1 MKNRTWEPSFLK
13 EKSYKI
19 DPIADQLVADII
31 ESHGQM
37 AIKDLF
43 GQLTDNDDIVQN
55 PKTNPKVKEYFNREL
70 DLPSWADPAKI
81 KIAEEFFALY
91 GPEIAFLLNFRSLP
105 LCYSSR
111 SGAKVLY
118 STGRLSEENSN
129 TSKMTRRLM
138 ETSQM
143 VVNALS
149 PGGLD
154 PSGTGI
160 ITVKKVRLMHASI
173 RFYLKNPHIHP
184 SGWDVETL
192 GEPINQEE
200 MAGTLMAFGPL
211 VLKGLER
218 IGIEITD
225 EEKDAYTHCWNIV
238 GHFIGLDY
246 DLMPNNFEE
255 GWDLG
260 IAILTRNQEESVEGK
275 ALGQSLVQFGKDIF
289 PGYFFDDMPA
299 YFIQQFTKDVSE
311 IVGVNFANLIG
322 VNPKPTLK
330 RRFVSW
336 VTTLIFDKISDFQ
349 NRSWIF
355 SKISKWINIKLLQ
368 GLITYKLKDQKAEF
382 NIPPS
387 LKTNWKLK

>member
-1 MKNRTWEPSFLK
+1 MKNRNWDPKFLK
-13 EKSYKI
+13 EKSFKI
-19 DPIADQLVADII
+19 DPLADQLVADII
-31 ESHGQM
+31 ESDGQM
-37 AIKDLF
+37 AIRDLF
-43 GQLTDNDDIVQN
+43 GQLTDNNDIIQN
-55 PKTNPKVKEYFNREL
+55 PNVNPKVKEYFNREMA
-70 DLPSWADPAKI
+70 LPSWADEKQI

-118 STGRLSEENSN
+118 STGRLSEQDSN

-149 PGGLD
+149 PNGLN
-154 PSGTGI
+154 PSGSGI
-160 ITVKKVRLMHASI
+160 ITVKKVRLMHAAI
-173 RFYLKNPHIHP
+173 RFYLKNPHIH
-184 SGWDVETL
+184 SAGWDVEEL

-211 VLKGLER
+211 VLRGLET
-218 IGIEITD
+218 IGIEVTK
-225 EEKDAYTHCWNIV
+225 EEKDAYTHCWNII

-246 DLMPNNFEE
+246 DLMPNNYEE
-255 GWDLG
+255 GWNLG

-275 ALGQSLVQFGKDIF
+275 ALGKSLVQFGKDIF

-299 YFIQQFTKDVSE
+299 YFIQHFTKDVSNL
-311 IVGVNFANLIG
+311 VGVDFAKIIG
-322 VNPKPTLK
+322 IDPKPTIK

-336 VTTLIFDKISDFQ
+336 LTTLIFDKISDFQ
-349 NRSWIF
+349 NRSWLF

-368 GLITYKLKDQKAEF
+368 GLINYKLKDQKAEF

-387 LKTNWKLK
+387 LKTNWKL